1 MTILF
6 DLSTPESR
14 VLESFLIV
22 SVSPSDQSAPPL
34 ATSVP
39 HCWVHEQ
46 LHSLLLRNWTLYS
59 YIIAS
64 FVICDSCGLKSML
77 SNRSIAF
84 YFLLVFPVAWT
95 PFWTPYSQSTYVFT
109 ARSVSCKKHIVGSF
123 VCFLIHCAALCL
135 WLRISDLCKSN
146 VLIIGKDSQMPF
158 FTYFV
163 IFVPFILLC
172 YLHWW
177 LASFSPLM
185 ISFLTLFICFIYYQ
199 FLFGDYRAVH
209 KTYL

>member
-34 ATSVP
+34 AMSVP

-95 PFWTPYSQSTYVFT
+95 PFWTPYSQSTYVFISKVGLLQEAHSWVFCLFLNPLCCPVPLT
-109 ARSVSCKKHIVGSF
+109 KNFWSLQIKRTYYRQRFTNAIFYLFCNIRSFHPLMLSSLVISF
-123 VCFLIHCAALCL
+123 FFSPNDF
-135 WLRISDLCKSN
+135 ISD
-146 VLIIGKDSQMPF
+146 
-158 FTYFV
+158 FV
-163 IFVPFILLC
+163 HL
-172 YLHWW
+172 
-177 LASFSPLM
+177 
-185 ISFLTLFICFIYYQ
+185 
-199 FLFGDYRAVH
+199 FLFGDYRVVH